1 MILRAGTEAGQT
13 EAIVD
18 CNLADTKC
26 LRWFESN
33 PVHYCKQILMG
44 RYTVK
49 LHRPDCKSGS
59 QCDGWESY
67 PDYPPFFKYEKINH

>member
-1 MILRAGTEAGQT
+1 MILRTGTEAGQT

-33 PVHYCKQILMG
+33 PAHYCKQILMG
-44 RYTVK
+44 RYRSGLTGGSVK
-49 LHRPDCKSGS
+49 ALTSSSLVRIQPCPVSLAKL
-59 QCDGWESY
+59 
-67 PDYPPFFKYEKINH
+67 

>member
-18 CNLADTKC
+18 CNLAGTKC

-33 PVHYCKQILMG
+33 PAHYRKHILLG
-44 RYTVK
+44 RYTAKEAVWTVN
-49 LHRPDCKSGS
+49 PTS
-59 QCDGWESY
+59 
-67 PDYPPFFKYEKINH
+67 